1 MKIREI
7 GAKAFGRLENFKSG
21 QLDSDMVVV
30 YGRNEAGKSTV
41 FNLICT
47 LLYGFS
53 PATYDKNPYSPWKGG
68 PISCEGRIQV
78 KTGEKEVFRSMGGS
92 ISGSVVMDGKSIPIN
107 NRPLEETGNISR
119 DMFLELYALTQDKL
133 SIPNSAI
140 WRKLQDQLLGGQFAS
155 FLNPAGDVIDEIQS
169 QADSLYRESNRGK
182 SKEKE
187 ITRKIK
193 ELTESL
199 REAEDNEK
207 LIHKN
212 ERSLQEYQ
220 MQLSKEMERKKQLTA
235 IIEKSQRLLPVMKR
249 LDTIKQI
256 EPEAAEGEK
265 YLELPKDI
273 LQEIKQLKSG
283 IEDLRTEASEAL
295 DERERLQTRIDAYTD
310 THRALCSLKDRI
322 DRLSKSYSQIES
334 DLSSIRDFEYNL
346 DSKKNEL
353 QGRLKEFAKGGTGD
367 AELVERIDEVL
378 LREGIDRVKNSLSNL
393 KSEENRLE
401 AVKIKEGISKRP
413 SGMPWTAACL
423 IVMGIAG
430 LVIGGSSP
438 LGFAGGMLGAIGAG
452 FLMYYIFIKSSSRGH
467 IELDACNKKYQE
479 RKKEYEE
486 SVNILSSALN
496 GVKAAETRILSGDD
510 SLLLDVHTIKE
521 CISGISILKSQKES
535 AESRVALK
543 KAEASRIIRECSMNE
558 TGDVLADIGLLEDS
572 LNEALRCQRSCIDAK
587 DALKVQDASLKR
599 IDEKL
604 VQSQEALDRL
614 MDIVEQA
621 EGESLEEKTR
631 WITDR
636 REMAIRL
643 KNLKDQLEADY
654 PDLTSIKEEIRLLK
668 EQNQENTIG
677 YDAIRDASNE
687 LEALDKEINNINGE
701 MGNLGRSIEVL
712 QEKRSMDD
720 IKSEISALEQEKCVV
735 LRKHDRLI
743 LMKNILYAADRR
755 FRDEHQ
761 PDVLKKAGKYLE
773 GITEGRYTR
782 LFSQE
787 GGEGLLVR
795 SYNDAEP
802 IPAANPLSR
811 GTLEQIYLSLRL
823 AVIDHLDEKAERLPL
838 FLDETFVNWDGI
850 RLENGIRLLEDISAV
865 RQVFL
870 FTCHEDMA
878 DRLERLEG
886 VKRIDLVR

>member
-401 AVKIKEGISKRP
+401 AVKIKEGTRKKP
-413 SGMPWTAACL
+413 SSMAWAAACL
-423 IVMGIAG
+423 MVLGLIG
-430 LVIGGSSP
+430 LVIGGSGP
-438 LGFAGGMLGAIGAG
+438 VGFMGGMLGAIGTA
-452 FLMYYIFIKSSSRGH
+452 FLMYYIFIKRSSRGH
-467 IELDACNKKYQE
+467 VELEECSKKCQ
-479 RKKEYEE
+479 RLRNEYEE
-486 SVNILSSALN
+486 SVKILSSTLN
-496 GVKAAETRILSGDD
+496 GVEPAETRILSGDD
-510 SLLLDVHTIKE
+510 SLLLDVHTIKD
-521 CISGISILKSQKES
+521 CISSVETLKSQKES
-535 AESRVALK
+535 AEQRVALK
-543 KAEASRIIRECSMNE
+543 KAEASRLIRECGMNE
-558 TGDVLADIGLLEDS
+558 TGDLLADIALLEEG
-572 LNEALRCQRSCIDAK
+572 LNEALDRQRSCMDAE
-587 DALKVQDASLKR
+587 DNLKAQEKRLKT
-599 IDEKL
+599 INDDIA
-604 VQSQEALDRL
+604 QSQEMLDGL
-614 MDIVEQA
+614 MEIIEQA
-621 EGESLEEKTR
+621 EGESLEEKSQ
-631 WITDR
+631 WIINR
-636 REMAIRL
+636 REMAVKL
-643 KNLKDQLEADY
+643 KNLREQLEADY
-654 PDLTSIKEEIRLLK
+654 PDLDSIIEEIRLLK
-668 EQNQENTIG
+668 EQNQEDSIS
-677 YDAIRDASNE
+677 YDAVTSAKME
-687 LEALDKEINNINGE
+687 LEELDKEINKKSGE
-701 MGNLGRSIEVL
+701 IGDLSRSITVL

-720 IKSEISALEQEKCVV
+720 IKSEISSLEQEKKDI

-743 LMKNILYAADRR
+743 LMKNIIYAADRR

-773 GITEGRYTR
+773 RITEGKYVR

-787 GGEGLLVR
+787 GEEGLLVR
-795 SYNDAEP
+795 AHDDAEP
-802 IPAANPLSR
+802 IPAASPLSR

-838 FLDETFVNWDGI
+838 FLDETFVNWDGV
-850 RLENGIRLLEDISAV
+850 RLENGIRLLMDISAV
-865 RQVFL
+865 RQIFL
-870 FTCHEDMA
+870 FTCHEYMA
-878 DRLERLEG
+878 DRLEGLDG
-886 VKRIDLVR
+886 VKRINLA